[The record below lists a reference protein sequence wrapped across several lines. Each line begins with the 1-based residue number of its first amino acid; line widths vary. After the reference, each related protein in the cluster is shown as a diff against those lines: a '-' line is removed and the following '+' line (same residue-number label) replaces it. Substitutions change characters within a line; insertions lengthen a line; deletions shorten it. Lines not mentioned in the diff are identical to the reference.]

1 MMSEKLSKMKILHD
15 SILVD
20 DLKNS
25 YLFLDTNVFIGALLS
40 ELPIYEFLKNLSSH
54 GCSFLSI
61 QSVLFEF
68 TRGGGTI
75 ENFHKRAKF
84 IIEDLKTT
92 IYPIEKELGNL
103 EDLIVVLQKIK
114 ADASYT
120 DFLLTACLYKF
131 PNAFLL
137 TENHKDFP
145 TEILDRKHLIT
156 VDTDKEIRNYAV
168 YQFSLEKYAKAAENI
183 LKEKS
188 F

>member
-1 MMSEKLSKMKILHD
+1 MKILHD
-15 SILVD
+15 STLVD
-20 DLKNS
+20 NLKNS
-25 YLFLDTNVFIGALLS
+25 YLFLDTNVFVGALFPN
-40 ELPIYEFLKNLSSH
+40 LPIYEFLKKLSSSE
-54 GCSFLSI
+54 CTFLSI

-75 ENFHKRAKF
+75 ENFHNRAKF
-84 IIEDLKTT
+84 ITEDLKTT
-92 IYPIEKELGNL
+92 IYPIERELDNL
-103 EDLIVVLQKIK
+103 EDLIVVLQRIK

-145 TEILDRKHLIT
+145 TEILDRKYLIT
-156 VDTDKEIRNYAV
+156 IDADKEIRNYAI
-168 YQFSLEKYAKAAENI
+168 YQFSVEKYAKAAENI
-183 LKEKS
+183 LKERS